1 MAVEDVWAEMRAEK
15 PAPALASLGRKSK
28 PATSKSA
35 KSGKATK
42 AKQLDST
49 MSWATSWGLHVGKQK
64 GEAIPALLEVSEPP
78 ETALDR
84 VIEDDVSWSPETFT
98 AAVARDMNLLTE
110 DAVTVRLESLQ
121 KIHRVVRPSLP
132 TDVLDAATDVLLK
145 PLLKRLSDSSERARE
160 IAARVVIV
168 LIDGASDREI
178 ASSISYVVP
187 VLVSRLACQDIDGI
201 SHLPEVMRPKPEQ
214 RPSLHHAIE
223 SSEEVRLALVELTRS
238 LLQRFIP
245 YPNLLVTYID
255 EVVGI
260 CRAFCMDPFADVKA
274 TACEN
279 MELLCYNHHEMLLYF
294 AEPLGRSL
302 TSCLVHQHSKIK
314 FFALRALTAVFKCG
328 VWKKNHEVVQHLVAW
343 QDPNMVPVKAFY
355 DPVASTTVNYF
366 SSLTFS
372 QSPAVRRFWFETL
385 GYWILKVEDKVDHE
399 PHIFPYLLSGLF
411 DDNDEIAMEVFWLLE
426 KLGEEVYE
434 VEEAANIRDYKQ
446 YGFDYQW
453 TYNGRGFVPFPCCN
467 QWRLR
472 GTKDKPLSPYRRKPQ
487 GPDHLGTRS
496 ADREAEVDIDLGE
509 PIDIPTRSYA
519 WPLLKDLQVF
529 PTFPRPRLGS
539 RHYVRKHTRRY
550 IKALFNDVVDFR
562 DCTAL
567 NAGKLL
573 MVTIAYAEEAIM
585 EWIKDVDDA
594 MVRFYSGK
602 AAMGRSSELIEV
614 YDKCLILLGAYLDPN
629 SLWTQAKPAFTPD
642 SFLNMPQR
650 VAMVEIFTKQLQGA
664 VLVIAS
670 LDDDSIR
677 WGRLSKIIPE
687 VLTAMMESDL
697 LYDPQTAT
705 RKVLWELLKMLLTD
719 ELRPYYTAEQVTQ
732 LLCLGL
738 TVAAEPPPELR
749 ADFLALKTNAGE
761 VLSQTQWADDAF
773 IAELMALLADIPA
786 APTAEGGG
794 GILSSCFA
802 AALDFADFSAFRAL
816 AAIAPVDVL
825 CAHADAFV
833 ARLAAYASEGD
844 NGTRV
849 LTFSVVRQLVDKCT
863 KDGGAAAQALAN
875 DALTRCIPPVIHGI
889 RELQTTAVAP
899 SSSTAA
905 KTDLAAL
912 DDGDL
917 DDGVVVEGGEEN
929 AIDLD
934 DIDLDDGVVVEEV
947 RPLAAATA
955 ASAGKIIEA
964 VNMDEL
970 DDIDDEPGMV
980 EKVTEKARM
989 IEEDTAHPTDGEEK
1003 SALTAT
1009 KLTPGQELDE
1019 DDMDDE
1025 PRAPLL
1031 VAATPYVVL
1040 MSALAVLQQSVRDT
1054 PAGFLDLSGWWAPLV
1069 GLVGDS
1075 GIYVRLRA
1083 ALEKTERISRGK
1095 SLQDDLSMAVEKAIR
1110 EEAFRRADRLQC
1122 SAAATLILA
1131 GDRNS
1136 WPQDR
1141 VDELRPLFGALL
1153 PDVDDL
1159 DEKFGRG
1166 YFVRSLPPS
1175 VAMYMGTLLRHTV
1188 AAKWRGTTT
1197 LRDDAQRAIAQID
1210 LSRTPV
1216 SRLRGKP
1223 WEEGRESAALEKT
1236 IGALLELN
1244 LVLPPPDQEAVNVPT
1259 KASGLTLGAVE
1270 GNGVIPHEVEK
1281 LLDEN
1286 SEALRWNAAFVLYEL
1301 AIELVRQFTAQAAKL
1316 DRKWNEEGMQARNM
1330 LLDDITKRGFHQ
1342 QREKTKF
1349 SS

>member
-35 KSGKATK
+35 KAGKATK

-49 MSWATSWGLHVGKQK
+49 MSWATSWGLQVGKQK
-64 GEAIPALLEVSEPP
+64 DEATPAVLEVSEPP

-110 DAVTVRLESLQ
+110 DGVQVRLESLQ
-121 KIHRVVRPSLP
+121 KLQRVVRPSLS

-145 PLLKRLSDSSERARE
+145 PLLKRLSDPSERARE

-178 ASSISYVVP
+178 SRCISYVVP

-214 RPSLHHAIE
+214 RPSLHIAIE

-245 YPNLLVTYID
+245 YPNLLVAYID

-314 FFALRALTAVFKCG
+314 FLALRALTAVFKCG

-343 QDPNMVPVKAFY
+343 QDPNLVPVKAFY
-355 DPVASTTVNYF
+355 DPIASTTVNYF
-366 SSLTFS
+366 SSLTFCP
-372 QSPAVRRFWFETL
+372 SPAVRRFWYETL
-385 GYWILKVEDKVDHE
+385 AYWILKVEDKVDHE

-411 DDNDEIAMEVFWLLE
+411 DENDEIALEVFWLME

-434 VEEAANIRDYKQ
+434 VEQAQDLKDYKQ

-496 ADREAEVDIDLGE
+496 ADREAEVELDLGE
-509 PIDIPTRSYA
+509 PIDIPTRTYA
-519 WPLLKDLQVF
+519 WPLLKDLQVY
-529 PTFPRPRLGS
+529 PTLPRPRLGS

-567 NAGKLL
+567 NAGKLF

-594 MVRFYSGK
+594 MIRFYSGK
-602 AAMGRSSELIEV
+602 AAMGRSTELIEV

-629 SLWTQAKPAFTPD
+629 SIWMQAKPAFTPD

-650 VAMVEIFTKQLQGA
+650 VAMVEIFTKQIQGA

-670 LDDDSIR
+670 LDDDSIQ
-677 WGRLSKIIPE
+677 WGRISKIIPE
-687 VLTAMMESDL
+687 VLGALMESDL

-705 RKVLWELLKMLLTD
+705 RKVLWDLLKMLLMD
-719 ELRPYYTAEQVTQ
+719 ELRPFYNAEQVTQ

-749 ADFLALKTNAGE
+749 ADLLALKTNAGE
-761 VLSQTQWADDAF
+761 VLSQSQWADDES
-773 IAELMALLADIPA
+773 IAELMALLAEIPA
-786 APTAEGGG
+786 APTGEGGVLG
-794 GILSSCFA
+794 SCFS
-802 AALDFADFSAFRAL
+802 AALDFADFPSFRAL
-816 AAIAPVDVL
+816 AAIAPISVI
-825 CAHADAFV
+825 CAHADSFV
-833 ARLAAYASEGD
+833 GRLATYSSEGD
-844 NGTRV
+844 NCTRV
-849 LTFSVVRQLVDKCT
+849 LAFSVVRQLIEKCAA
-863 KDGGAAAQALAN
+863 DGGPAAQALAN
-875 DALTRCIPPVIHGI
+875 DALKRCVPPVIHGI
-889 RELQTTAVAP
+889 RELHTPAAP
-899 SSSTAA
+899 PSPPSGTQ
-905 KTDLAAL
+905 TDLAAL
-912 DDGDL
+912 DDSPAEDNG
-917 DDGVVVEGGEEN
+917 
-929 AIDLD
+929 IDLD

-947 RPLAAATA
+947 APPAVPAAA
-955 ASAGKIIEA
+955 SDDKIIEA

-970 DDIDDEPGMV
+970 DDLDGEPGV
-980 EKVTEKARM
+980 ETISERAMKMLDETVTPAD
-989 IEEDTAHPTDGEEK
+989 EEET
-1003 SALTAT
+1003 SALTKTQLNA
-1009 KLTPGQELDE
+1009 PEE
-1019 DDMDDE
+1019 DDMEDD

-1031 VAATPYVVL
+1031 VAVTPYVVL
-1040 MSALAVLQQSVRDT
+1040 ISALAVLQQSVRDT
-1054 PAGFLDLSGWWAPLV
+1054 PAGFLDLAGWWEDLV

-1075 GIYVRLRA
+1075 GVYVRLRS
-1083 ALEKTERISRGK
+1083 ALERTERNSRGK
-1095 SLQDDLSMAVEKAIR
+1095 ELQEDLSMAVEKSIR
-1110 EEAFRRADRLQC
+1110 EEAFRRADRLHC

-1131 GDRNS
+1131 GDRNG

-1153 PDVDDL
+1153 PSVDDL
-1159 DEKFGRG
+1159 DEKFGKG
-1166 YFVRSLPPS
+1166 YFVRSLPPV
-1175 VAMYMGTLLRHTV
+1175 VAMYLGTLLRHTV

-1197 LRDDAQRAIAQID
+1197 LRDDAQRALAQID

-1223 WEEGRESAALEKT
+1223 WEDGQEAATLEKT

-1244 LVLPPPDQEAVNVPT
+1244 LVLPPPEKEAVNVPT
-1259 KASGLTLGAVE
+1259 KTSGLTLGVVE
-1270 GNGVIPHEVEK
+1270 GSGIIPQEVDK
-1281 LLDEN
+1281 LLDE
-1286 SEALRWNAAFVLYEL
+1286 SADALRWNAAFVLYEL
-1301 AIELVRQFTAQAAKL
+1301 AIELVRQFTGHAAML
-1316 DRKWNEEGMQARNM
+1316 DRKWNEEGMQARLF

>member
-1 MAVEDVWAEMRAEK
+1 
-15 PAPALASLGRKSK
+15 
-28 PATSKSA
+28 
-35 KSGKATK
+35 
-42 AKQLDST
+42 
-49 MSWATSWGLHVGKQK
+49 
-64 GEAIPALLEVSEPP
+64 
-78 ETALDR
+78 
-84 VIEDDVSWSPETFT
+84 
-98 AAVARDMNLLTE
+98 
-110 DAVTVRLESLQ
+110 
-121 KIHRVVRPSLP
+121 
-132 TDVLDAATDVLLK
+132 
-145 PLLKRLSDSSERARE
+145 
-160 IAARVVIV
+160 
-168 LIDGASDREI
+168 
-178 ASSISYVVP
+178 
-187 VLVSRLACQDIDGI
+187 
-201 SHLPEVMRPKPEQ
+201 
-214 RPSLHHAIE
+214 
-223 SSEEVRLALVELTRS
+223 
-238 LLQRFIP
+238 
-245 YPNLLVTYID
+245 
-255 EVVGI
+255 
-260 CRAFCMDPFADVKA
+260 VKA
-274 TACEN
+274 IACEN

-294 AEPLGRSL
+294 AQDLGRSL

-314 FFALRALTAVFKCG
+314 FLALRALTAVFKAG

-343 QDPNMVPVKAFY
+343 QDPNLVPVKAFY

-366 SSLTFS
+366 SSLTFC

-411 DDNDEIAMEVFWLLE
+411 DDNDEIALEVFWLLE

-434 VEEAANIRDYKQ
+434 VEEADNLRDYKQ

-453 TYNGRGFVPFPCCN
+453 TYNGRGFVPFPGCM

-487 GPDHLGTRS
+487 GPDHLGTRT
-496 ADREAEVDIDLGE
+496 ADREAEVELDLGE
-509 PIDIPTRSYA
+509 PIEIPTRNYA
-519 WPLLKDLQVF
+519 WPILKDLQVY
-529 PTFPRPRLGS
+529 PTLPRPRLGS

-602 AAMGRSSELIEV
+602 AAMGRSQELIEV

-629 SLWTQAKPAFTPD
+629 SLWQQAKPAFTPD

-650 VAMVEIFTKQLQGA
+650 VAMVEIFTKQIQGA

-670 LDDDSIR
+670 LDDETIQ

-697 LYDPQTAT
+697 LYEPQTAT
-705 RKVLWELLKMLLTD
+705 RKVLWDLLKMLLMD
-719 ELRPYYTAEQVTQ
+719 ELRPFYTAEQVTQ
-732 LLCLGL
+732 LLCLGF

-749 ADFLALKTNAGE
+749 ADLLALKTNAGE
-761 VLSQTQWADDAF
+761 VLSETKYADDEQ

-786 APTAEGGG
+786 APTAAGDG

-816 AAIAPVDVL
+816 AAIAPVSVL

-833 ARLAAYASEGD
+833 ARMATYAAEGD

-849 LTFSVVRQLVDKCT
+849 LAFSVLRQLVDKCA
-863 KDGGAAAQALAN
+863 KDGGEAAQALAN

-889 RELQTTAVAP
+889 RELQTTAVPPP
-899 SSSTAA
+899 SGAETSGATQ
-905 KTDLAAL
+905 TDLTAL
-912 DDGDL
+912 DDGAAEDT
-917 DDGVVVEGGEEN
+917 V
-929 AIDLD
+929 DLD
-934 DIDLDDGVVVEEV
+934 DIDLDDGVIVEEV
-947 RPLAAATA
+947 A
-955 ASAGKIIEA
+955 ASTAGREFIRDFMRPGAPGSRGPSNDKIIEA

-970 DDIDDEPGMV
+970 DDLDDEPGVPVSKSASSEENLSLV
-980 EKVTEKARM
+980 EEATMRSRE
-989 IEEDTAHPTDGEEK
+989 IESDTAHPTDGEQK
-1003 SALTAT
+1003 SALTT
-1009 KLTPGQELDE
+1009 TQLTPPEE
-1019 DDMDDE
+1019 DDMEDE

-1040 MSALAVLQQSVRDT
+1040 ISALAVLQHSVRET
-1054 PAGFLDLSGWWAPLV
+1054 PAGFLDLSGWWAALV

-1083 ALEKTERISRGK
+1083 ALEKAERTSRGK
-1095 SLQDDLSMAVEKAIR
+1095 SLQEDLSMAVEKSIR
-1110 EEAFRRADRLQC
+1110 EESFRRADRLHC

-1131 GDRNS
+1131 GDRNG

-1141 VDELRPLFGALL
+1141 VDDLRPLFGALL
-1153 PDVDDL
+1153 PTVEDL

-1166 YFVRSLPPS
+1166 HFVRNVPPVVS
-1175 VAMYMGTLLRHTV
+1175 MYMGTLLRHTV

-1216 SRLRGKP
+1216 SRLRGEP
-1223 WEEGRESAALEKT
+1223 WEDGQETAALEKT

-1259 KASGLTLGAVE
+1259 KASGLALGAVE
-1270 GNGVIPHEVEK
+1270 GSGVIPHEVEK

-1286 SEALRWNAAFVLYEL
+1286 TDALRWNAALVLYEL
-1301 AIELVRQFTAQAAKL
+1301 AIELVRQFTPYAAKL

-1330 LLDDITKRGFHQ
+1330 LLDDITKRGFHM
-1342 QREKTKF
+1342 QREKTSF
-1349 SS
+1349 AS